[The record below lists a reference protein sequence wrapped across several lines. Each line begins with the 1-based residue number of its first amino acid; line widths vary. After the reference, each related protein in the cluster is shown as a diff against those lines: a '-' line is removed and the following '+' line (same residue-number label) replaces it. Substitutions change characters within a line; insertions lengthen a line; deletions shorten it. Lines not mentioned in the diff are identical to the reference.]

1 VAAFAVR
8 FRLHRREREQPVRTF
23 SSRMDSIMNAK
34 ETIMKR
40 STITM
45 TLTIAALTVL
55 ALGVAPTAKAD
66 DKGCSNAL
74 VQGTFAYTGTGS
86 IAPPSPA
93 AGPFVEV
100 GTQTFDGKGGTT
112 FAATASQNGNIREMT
127 GTGTYTVNPDC
138 TGTMTL
144 QVSPTLAV
152 QIFFVVDDWGS
163 EFQAIE
169 TNPGLVMTRIARR
182 LFRGRAI

>member
-1 VAAFAVR
+1 
-8 FRLHRREREQPVRTF
+8 
-23 SSRMDSIMNAK
+23 
-34 ETIMKR
+34 MKR
-40 STITM
+40 STIAK
-45 TLTIAALTVL
+45 TLTIAAVTVL

-66 DKGCSNAL
+66 DKGCSNL
-74 VQGTFAYTGTGS
+74 IVQGTFAYTGTGS

-112 FAATASQNGNIREMT
+112 FAAMASVNGNIQEMT
-127 GTGTYTVNPDC
+127 GTGTYAVNPDC

-144 QVSPTLAV
+144 QVSPTRAV
-152 QIFFVVDDWGS
+152 QIFFVVDDGGN

-169 TNPGLVMTRIARR
+169 TNRGLVITRIARR
-182 LFRGRAI
+182 LFPGRAI

>member
-1 VAAFAVR
+1 
-8 FRLHRREREQPVRTF
+8 
-23 SSRMDSIMNAK
+23 MNAK
-34 ETIMKR
+34 KTIMKR
-40 STITM
+40 STIAK
-45 TLTIAALTVL
+45 TLTIAAVTIL

-66 DKGCSNAL
+66 DKGCSN
-74 VQGTFAYTGTGS
+74 VDVKGTFVYTGTGS
-86 IAPPSPA
+86 INPPSPA

-100 GTQTFDGKGGTT
+100 GTQIFDGKGGTT
-112 FAATASQNGNIREMT
+112 FAAMASQNGNIRQMT

-152 QIFFVVDDWGS
+152 QVFFVIADWGN

-169 TNPGLVMTRIARR
+169 TNPGLVITRAARR
-182 LFRGRAI
+182 MFPGRAI